1 MKKIL
6 IILILSITNA
16 FALDAVVTVLETPL
30 LKSPSY
36 SAPVV
41 QYLRKGDI
49 IKVHPSLNNNTEFDH
64 LAPSPEKF
72 AKLKKELDESS
83 EWNQDPLFKG
93 EATHA
98 HIEDEFVP
106 TLDRQGNTVYVI
118 RDHLYVYFTSP
129 KELHQPNFRNDPTDY
144 RLEEPLPKRYPLDTE
159 AGYRGIVTLGL
170 TQPYYES
177 YPYPSSVK
185 AKGYTSPIDFNISYL
200 RNTPNDKQDR
210 FYLGGTF
217 NIRTFSNSYTLF
229 NGNTSKEEGIKLGAG
244 PYFSYDAFK
253 GHKNR
258 INIYG
263 SINLNSF
270 NQLNVSQKKADL
282 EEQRNY
288 RAMTISP
295 RMGIQYQRKQ
305 ILEDV
310 DFILGTSM
318 ELEPATTFRTSSAA
332 NQETWWVSRG
342 SDKFKTRTT
351 FTLGG
356 YIGFQTAY

>member
-1 MKKIL
+1 MGFRWHRFLNEKIL

-185 AKGYTSPIDFNISYL
+185 ARAILALLILISLIFVILPMTSKIDFIWEEL
-200 RNTPNDKQDR
+200 
-210 FYLGGTF
+210 LTF
-217 NIRTFSNSYTLF
+217 
-229 NGNTSKEEGIKLGAG
+229 
-244 PYFSYDAFK
+244 
-253 GHKNR
+253 GHF
-258 INIYG
+258 
-263 SINLNSF
+263 L
-270 NQLNVSQKKADL
+270 
-282 EEQRNY
+282 
-288 RAMTISP
+288 
-295 RMGIQYQRKQ
+295 
-305 ILEDV
+305 IL
-310 DFILGTSM
+310 ILCSM
-318 ELEPATTFRTSSAA
+318 EIPPRKKVLS
-332 NQETWWVSRG
+332 WV
-342 SDKFKTRTT
+342 
-351 FTLGG
+351 L
-356 YIGFQTAY
+356 ALL